1 MNWTNAA
8 THLETIQELRESK
21 GADRAGYR
29 VHACNHS
36 PRESEAGGCSLQDQ
50 PVLYSSALSQNAKSR
65 GYRAQC
71 YECLPSTHK
80 VLGSVL
86 SRVRKEQWRLY
97 RQYLLAC
104 LFFQDRVSP
113 VVAYAFNIST
123 QEAETCRFLS
133 LSRLGVQSYTGKL
146 LMFVNRGIME
156 HWGKN
161 RLLKFARTVRHVAQ
175 MVLHL
180 PDMHEFSSQYPVQS
194 GVDHMSV
201 IVVSGS
207 RAEWSHV
214 QGHPQLH
221 SRFKVSS
228 GTGDLIS
235 KTSFS

>member
-1 MNWTNAA
+1 MLIELDIGYTPVITALGN
-8 THLETIQELRESK
+8 LRQEDVHFKTSLCYIAVPCLK
-21 GADRAGYR
+21 MPRAG
-29 VHACNHS
+29 
-36 PRESEAGGCSLQDQ
+36 D
-50 PVLYSSALSQNAKSR
+50 
-65 GYRAQC
+65 RAQC
-71 YECLPSTHK
+71 YDCLPSTHK

-123 QEAETCRFLS
+123 QEAEACRFLS

-207 RAEWSHV
+207 RAE
-214 QGHPQLH
+214 
-221 SRFKVSS
+221 
-228 GTGDLIS
+228 
-235 KTSFS
+235 